1 MKKILMLS
9 MIILVIYIIP
19 VKTFAWSQDTHE
31 NINFEALKVFNEKS
45 LLSNKYEM
53 SPIQETLLFK
63 GLKTISASKM
73 KDNYKDTVTYNTFSG
88 WVIHGGYSADEPNIY
103 EGVRHFYDPLYMSE
117 NLWGESVAYLTD
129 QVALHAL
136 SSLYETYEV
145 PAINALEWGIDHKD
159 NPYSFEKALEYYYE
173 AMTTSESES
182 VTGFDAEDLFRIRD
196 IDAKSLEDQRNLYLG
211 AAFRGLGET
220 MHLLSD
226 MMVPA
231 HVRNDGHVSYDPLE
245 DRITGNEVRLY
256 AHNSV
261 DSRLRELFY
270 KAGGVSPYS
279 IEEIFVKLA
288 TFTNE
293 NFYSGDTIYD
303 AGEGVYPANG
313 EANYPSPQFSKLTK
327 SATVLNNGTEVKTW
341 NGNFDGVQVPLTS
354 QSLLSVILEDD
365 NSYSVSP
372 SNALEQGKVL
382 IPIAVAACAD
392 LIDRF
397 FPTLEMTAEAGDESE
412 IEDKNG
418 NGYAGI
424 ELDVNLLHHYD
435 QDPEWD
441 EDMEIKYCGP
451 GKLIFKEDGK
461 IIRELKVN
469 FEDGVIREIQ
479 VGKAMKEQPLM
490 LYKKRSAKTK
500 LSKEEAQYE
509 ITDKTTVTVLVDAGA
524 RVILSEEIDFDDNEL
539 DMEIDCLPE
548 EPVKADEISFST
560 QSIDNG
566 YYVWDFGD
574 GTAAEGY
581 GELTVKHR
589 YEKEDGYEVVVTCY
603 SDDKKEKVIGRGET
617 EISVGEK
624 FAITIN
630 PGSNLEAK
638 AKDTVEISAVPADS
652 RRTFEG
658 LTIKWILDKAE
669 STKPN
674 NDKVQFVY
682 NNEGRYSI
690 IVQALD
696 KNSVV
701 VGEGKATIDITKA
714 EQKTDA
720 RLEYFL
726 QFDRGYYKYDYSK
739 FVLDEREGRAN
750 VQESN
755 YLGGMVMTFHDKEN
769 TKIASVYYYRTDK
782 QVDYGKFCEFT
793 DSSYTVE
800 DFKTAPHVLTNLVR
814 KTEWA
819 RDAYDTN
826 GNLFSQYVMQMD
838 DNGLSYIDKYLSSY
852 EGKFMATST
861 TTSTG
866 MKYDGK
872 LYWFSADTN
881 EKGIENFTLNI
892 SSFNKGALI
901 DRKEYWYIE
910 NYKQLQN
917 GRELAAAIKSY
928 FEKTF
933 NSVADVDLESN
944 YLGILELSKNIVLKE

>member
-1 MKKILMLS
+1 MKKILLLG
-9 MIILVIYIIP
+9 ITILVFYIMP
-19 VKTFAWSQDTHE
+19 VKTFAWSQETHK
-31 NINFEALKVFNEKS
+31 NINFEALNAFNEKS
-45 LLSNKYEM
+45 LLSNKYKM
-53 SPIQETLLFK
+53 SPIQETILFK
-63 GLKTISASKM
+63 GLKTVSASKM
-73 KDNYKDTVTYNTFSG
+73 KDNYKDVITYDTFAG
-88 WVIHGGYSADEPNIY
+88 WVIHGGYAADEPNIY

-117 NLWGESVAYLTD
+117 TLSGESVAYLTD
-129 QVALHAL
+129 QVTLHAL

-145 PAINALEWGIDHKD
+145 PAINALEWGTDHKD
-159 NPYSFEKALEYYYE
+159 NPYSLEKAMEYYYK

-220 MHLLSD
+220 MHLLGD

-231 HVRNDGHVSYDPLE
+231 HVRNDSHVSYDPLE
-245 DRITGNEVRLY
+245 ERITGNEVRSY
-256 AHNSV
+256 AHKPV
-261 DSRLRELFY
+261 DSRLRELFIRD
-270 KAGGVSPYS
+270 GGVSPYS

-288 TFTNE
+288 TYTNE
-293 NFYSGDTIYD
+293 NFYSEDTIYD
-303 AGEGVYPANG
+303 TGEGVHPANG

-327 SATVLNNGTEVKTW
+327 SSVLLNNGMEVKTW
-341 NGNFDGVQVPLTS
+341 NGTFDGVQVPLVS
-354 QSLLSVILEDD
+354 QSLLSVVLEGD
-365 NSYSVSP
+365 NSYFVSP
-372 SNALEQGKVL
+372 GNALEQGKVL
-382 IPIAVAACAD
+382 IPIAVAACTD

-397 FPTLEMTAEAGDESE
+397 FPTLEMIAEAGVESE
-412 IEDKNG
+412 MKDKKG
-418 NGYAGI
+418 NGYVGI
-424 ELDVNLLHHYD
+424 KLDVNLLHHYN

-441 EDMEIKYCGP
+441 EDMEIEYCGP
-451 GKLIFKEDGK
+451 GKLIFKEDDK
-461 IIRELKVN
+461 KTRELRVN

-479 VGKAMKEQPLM
+479 VGKAMEKQPLM
-490 LYKKRSAKTK
+490 LYKKTSAKTK

-524 RVILSEEIDFDDNEL
+524 RVILSEEIDFDGNEL
-539 DMEIDCLPE
+539 DMEIDYLPE
-548 EPVKADEISFST
+548 EPVKADDITFST

-574 GTAAEGY
+574 GTTAEGY

-603 SDDKKEKVIGRGET
+603 SDDKKEKVIGNGET

-630 PGSNLEAK
+630 PGNNLEAK
-638 AKDTVEISAVPADS
+638 AKDTVEISAVPAEP

-674 NDKVQFVY
+674 KDKVQFVY

-714 EQKTDA
+714 EEKTDA

-755 YLGGMVMTFHDKEN
+755 YYGGMVMTFHDKEN
-769 TKIASVYYYRTDK
+769 TKIASVTYYRTDK
-782 QVDYGKFCEFT
+782 QVDYGKYCEFS
-793 DSSYTVE
+793 DSSYTEE
-800 DFKTAPHVLTNLVR
+800 DFKTAPHVLANLVR

-819 RDAYDTN
+819 RDAYDKD
-826 GNLFSQYVMQMD
+826 GNFFSQYVMQMD
-838 DNGLSYIDKYLSSY
+838 DNGLSYTDKYISSY
-852 EGKFMATST
+852 EGKFTATST
-861 TTSTG
+861 TASSG
-866 MKYDGK
+866 RKYDGR
-872 LYWFSADTN
+872 LYWFSVDTN
-881 EKGIENFTLNI
+881 EKGVEDFTLSI
-892 SSFNKGALI
+892 SSYNKGELI
-901 DRKEYWYIE
+901 GKKEYWYIE
-910 NYKQLQN
+910 NYKQYQN
-917 GRELAAAIKSY
+917 SSDLAAAIESY

-933 NSVADVDLESN
+933 NSVADVDVESN